1 MTNSKDYDIKEY
13 KRDGSFVLLQPF
25 DLFAGE
31 HDFIEVTHWYNG
43 EGFDVQ
49 LSTKAGEQR
58 MSFSWGEYQALTT
71 LVPPDN
77 GDDD

>member
-1 MTNSKDYDIKEY
+1 MTDSKDYKIQNY

-25 DLFAGE
+25 DLLAGE

-58 MSFSWGEYQALTT
+58 MSFTWGEYEALTT

>member
-1 MTNSKDYDIKEY
+1 MADSKDYDIKEY

-25 DLFAGE
+25 DLFAGAD
-31 HDFIEVTHWYNG
+31 DFMEVTHWYNG

-58 MSFSWGEYQALTT
+58 MSFTWGEYQALTT